1 MKKILHLLFAGFI
14 YFCVATV
21 IAQSVGV
28 GMFWWKGG
36 FSGDRSLQLL
46 AVLNGLDLHEFWTQV
61 EQAAKVRPE
70 EQVAYEDIVAARV
83 KVGLDSDLREQAI
96 QRAISELRVLESQL
110 KAERASFEKVKKTFA
125 ESLDQQQKLAA
136 DAALQELQDTMFAL
150 APKQAKEQIML
161 WLRNPAENYPLPGR
175 DVVSDVV
182 TLLKQAPLDR
192 QNKIF
197 KEFKT
202 PEETERLHEILE
214 KIRRGDK
221 EELIH
226 HTRDQLN
233 NSAALGAHGTR
244 K

>member
-1 MKKILHLLFAGFI
+1 MKKIFHLLSLGFL

-61 EQAAKVRPE
+61 EQAAKERPE
-70 EQVAYEDIVAARV
+70 EQVAHEDVVAARV
-83 KVGLDSDLREQAI
+83 KAGLDWDLREQAI
-96 QRAISELRVLESQL
+96 QRAISEMRVLESQL
-110 KAERASFEKVKKTFA
+110 KVERASFETVKKTFA
-125 ESLDQQQKLAA
+125 EDLDRQEKQAA

-161 WLRNPAENYPLPGR
+161 WLRNPADNYPLQGR
-175 DVVSDVV
+175 DPVADVV

-202 PEETERLHEILE
+202 PEETEKLHDILE
-214 KIRRGDK
+214 SIRRGDK
-221 EELIH
+221 AELIQQ
-226 HTRDQLN
+226 TRDQLN
-233 NSAALGAHGTR
+233 DSAARGANGTR